1 MWTDGVS
8 TKLSILVE
16 CDSIPTDK
24 HEIPTPATTAA
35 KSTVERTGWTVCERM
50 CVGGQGGP
58 VQVQTHSTAIHGSFD
73 EGIYCDEGENDFTL
87 QRKSKLPARE
97 VVSNLKA
104 RTFTLDTS
112 VTR

>member
-58 VQVQTHSTAIHGSFD
+58 VQVQTHSTAIFMVRLMKA
-73 EGIYCDEGENDFTL
+73 YT
-87 QRKSKLPARE
+87 
-97 VVSNLKA
+97 VMKA
-104 RTFTLDTS
+104 RMISRYSGNQNYLPEKWYLI
-112 VTR
+112 